1 MSLLRL
7 CALSK
12 CLSGRI
18 LFERSLRRVSNAGH
32 CHYFLTLR
40 NNVERRISA
49 CLLRECSRSQDPPW
63 TSQRSHFSA
72 LIPKKEDGKKR
83 VWEQSQLL
91 DVLEARI
98 QQLQSDIVLD
108 VQHAKVQFVNASKSG
123 RGASSGKSHKNVS
136 GVRTELPKVEHTI
149 SKGGGK
155 DASASKSRW
164 MEKLIQEKTTKTKKL
179 NLKLGIEDKP
189 VKSRKGKLMLPGTAQ
204 KNISTKA
211 GKKTASTSKKSKTL
225 KNQEPTANQAHT
237 MADAPVAAATVPIR
251 KAKGKGKASK
261 EPAPELS
268 EARDQEL
275 AEVERKAEAKAQE
288 LSEVEKLERKL
299 NQWAMSA
306 SPELVQDNSEA
317 RMYEGV
323 QLSVHCYLEACVVC
337 GDIDR
342 AQRLLLTHHRMISRR
357 NLLNIGLYNVMMRV
371 WAKKG
376 PASDERRWPVCGR
389 AVQMLCVKAG

>member
-40 NNVERRISA
+40 NNVERRIS
-49 CLLRECSRSQDPPW
+49 DPPW